1 MVLFEKK
8 KKKVQCWRPLKAEKS
23 YNRWG
28 RVSVPFCAILKANN
42 KNEKDQKTT
51 LKPLLEST
59 LNLWVRLALWSVN
72 SCHSLQT
79 KYDSVR

>member
-59 LNLWVRLALWSVN
+59 LNLWVRLALGQSIVVKVYRP
-72 SCHSLQT
+72 SMT
-79 KYDSVR
+79 V